1 MPDAPIG
8 IYRLERWRASLRYYV
23 ERPVVRL
30 ETPEDVLAFVSAD
43 RPVYVVLMRQEYE
56 TLRQG
61 GAPIREVMRH
71 RAVAGT
77 SGKGLRRQR
86 WGYLIV
92 AKSVP
97 IRRQSGVP

>member
-61 GAPIREVMRH
+61 ARRSARSCDTARWPAPAAKGSGGSGGA
-71 RAVAGT
+71 T
-77 SGKGLRRQR
+77 
-86 WGYLIV
+86 
-92 AKSVP
+92 
-97 IRRQSGVP
+97 